1 MEVNQLR
8 YFMAVAKTGSFSKAA
23 GECYISQ
30 PALSEQIHKLESDL
44 GKPLFDRSHRKIAPT
59 VAGRLL
65 MEHASRILE
74 QIRVAKILVQ
84 GSNGIASGT
93 VAMGILPT
101 IAPYFVP
108 YILRTFNEAFP
119 QIQVMIHEDLT
130 AHLLQMVE
138 GGELDFG
145 IASRPIKEKSFE
157 VEKLFTEEMLVA
169 FPGRHPLAQKPAI
182 RAEDLGSETFIL
194 MKEDH
199 YRGDQVLAF
208 CRRHDFR
215 PRIVMRSGQIG
226 TVLSLVRLRLGIS
239 LIPMM
244 SKDAKIKSIIY
255 RSLEEPQP
263 TRTIVAFW
271 RRKRSH
277 TKAVEEFL
285 KHLRQ
290 AAKAFSHERLKP
302 KA

>member
-108 YILRTFNEAFP
+108 HILRTFSEDFP
-119 QIQVMIHEDLT
+119 RIQVMIHEDLT
-130 AHLLQMVE
+130 AHLLNMV
-138 GGELDFG
+138 GGASWISELRAGLLRKTLLKSKNCSPKKCWWLFPAG
-145 IASRPIKEKSFE
+145 IHWPKSQQLE
-157 VEKLFTEEMLVA
+157 RKIWV
-169 FPGRHPLAQKPAI
+169 QKH
-182 RAEDLGSETFIL
+182 SF
-194 MKEDH
+194 
-199 YRGDQVLAF
+199 
-208 CRRHDFR
+208 
-215 PRIVMRSGQIG
+215 
-226 TVLSLVRLRLGIS
+226 
-239 LIPMM
+239 
-244 SKDAKIKSIIY
+244 
-255 RSLEEPQP
+255 
-263 TRTIVAFW
+263 
-271 RRKRSH
+271 
-277 TKAVEEFL
+277 
-285 KHLRQ
+285 
-290 AAKAFSHERLKP
+290 
-302 KA
+302 